1 MSRPSRERGR
11 VRTVESVWTLIIIL
25 LAIWLLLTVLGF
37 AIKGLIWLAVLGI
50 VLFAVTAIIGFIRRG
65 RAGTRA

>member
-1 MSRPSRERGR
+1 MWAFIF
-11 VRTVESVWTLIIIL
+11 VL

-50 VLFAVTAIIGFIRRG
+50 VLFAVTAVIGFIRRG
-65 RAGTRA
+65 RSGTRA

>member
-1 MSRPSRERGR
+1 M
-11 VRTVESVWTLIIIL
+11 WTLIIIL

-65 RAGTRA
+65 RSGTRA